1 MNTRWWEKGTNKE
14 ASTCGERGGAGVP
27 INTVFG
33 SVLGSKT
40 TTEIKSPKTSGTM
53 CISERKINTCKEAVF
68 FQLVTTPFSAA
79 KGKNN
84 P

>member
-1 MNTRWWEKGTNKE
+1 MHKE
-14 ASTCGERGGAGVP
+14 ASTCRG
-27 INTVFG
+27 VFI
-33 SVLGSKT
+33 STLFLAQVLGSKT

>member
-1 MNTRWWEKGTNKE
+1 MHKE
-14 ASTCGERGGAGVP
+14 ASTCRG
-27 INTVFG
+27 VFI
-33 SVLGSKT
+33 STLFLARVLGSKT